1 MMLIKKYT
9 RKCNSEERTINVYYE
24 DSKLINSSNYIYDKY
39 SYERCKDCTSSECSV
54 YKSAP
59 QQIFLPR

>member
-1 MMLIKKYT
+1 MLVKCYT
-9 RKCNSEERTINVYYE
+9 RKCNDEERTINVYYE
-24 DSKLINSSNYIYDKY
+24 ESKRIDSTNYIYDKY

-59 QQIFLPR
+59 QHEYLPR